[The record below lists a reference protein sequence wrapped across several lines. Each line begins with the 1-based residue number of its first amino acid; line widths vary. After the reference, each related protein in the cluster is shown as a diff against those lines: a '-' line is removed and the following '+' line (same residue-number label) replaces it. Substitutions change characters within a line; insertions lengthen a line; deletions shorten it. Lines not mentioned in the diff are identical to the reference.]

1 LKQGILH
8 PELSFID
15 KGNEMRQ
22 VFLKLFI
29 MFFAFTSVTKALE
42 IQAPQAYLVDFET
55 GTVLLEKNADQVM
68 VPSSMSKIMTAYLVF
83 ERLKNGDAKLDDLF
97 HVSEKAW
104 KMDGTRMFVNLNS
117 KVSVDDL
124 LKGVVVQSGND
135 ACVVLAEGLSGTEAS
150 FAEEMTRKAHEMG
163 AKNTTFLNSTGWP
176 DEGHVTTCKDLALM
190 AERTIRDFPDYYTQ
204 YYALKEFKY
213 NNINQLN
220 RNPLLFKG
228 IGADGMKTGHTD
240 AGGYGLVASA
250 KQGDRRL
257 IMVINGLPT
266 AKAREEE
273 ATALMNWGYNYFK
286 NYKIFG
292 KGDVVEMAD
301 VWGGTEKTAPLVS
314 GETILLTLP
323 RNQRKDL
330 QVKVVYDSPLSAPL
344 KAGDQVGTIEVTVPG
359 KDVKKTPL
367 FVGKDVEKAWFYKRI
382 INSIYYLLWG
392 KHRE

>member
-1 LKQGILH
+1 
-8 PELSFID
+8 
-15 KGNEMRQ
+15 MR
-22 VFLKLFI
+22 LLL
-29 MFFAFTSVTKALE
+29 MFFSIFFAMTSVIKAIE
-42 IQAPQAYLVDFET
+42 IQAPQAYLVDLET
-55 GTVLLEKNADQVM
+55 GTILLEKNADQTM

-83 ERLKNGDAKLDDLF
+83 DRLKNGDVKLDDLF
-97 HVSEKAW
+97 HVGEKAW
-104 KMDGTRMFVNLNS
+104 KMEGTRMFVNLNS
-117 KVSVDDL
+117 KVSVEDL
-124 LKGVVVQSGND
+124 LKGVIVQSGND

-190 AERTIRDFPDYYTQ
+190 AERTIRDFPDYYAQ
-204 YYALKEFKY
+204 YYGLKEFKF
-213 NNINQLN
+213 NNINQQN
-220 RNPLLFKG
+220 RNPLLFKD

-257 IMVINGLPT
+257 ILVINGLPS

-273 ATALMNWGYNYFK
+273 AMSLMNWGYNYFK
-286 NYKIFG
+286 NYKVFG

-301 VWGGTEKTAPLVS
+301 VWGGTEKAVPLVAA
-314 GETILLTLP
+314 ETILLTLP
-323 RNQRKDL
+323 RDKRKDL

-359 KDVKKTPL
+359 KDVKKVGL
-367 FVGKDVEKAWFYKRI
+367 YAGKDVEKAWFYKRI
-382 INSIYYLLWG
+382 INSVYYLLWG
-392 KHRE
+392 KNRA